1 MNRIISI
8 NAVHQELDILMSFL
22 KEKQLDK
29 DESEIFIT
37 EFPKE
42 GFGIIDQ
49 LQGRVQFAILD
60 QIKLMKTSGMEYKEI
75 SEIILANVQ
84 KIIENYQSQDQT

>member
-1 MNRIISI
+1 
-8 NAVHQELDILMSFL
+8 MS
-22 KEKQLDK
+22 K

-42 GFGIIDQ
+42 GFSLIDQ

-60 QIKLMKTSGMEYKEI
+60 QIKLMKTSGMENKEI
-75 SEIILANVQ
+75 SNIILTNVQ
-84 KIIENYQSQDQT
+84 KIIENYQLEK

>member
-1 MNRIISI
+1 M
-8 NAVHQELDILMSFL
+8 
-22 KEKQLDK
+22 DK
-29 DESEIFIT
+29 DKSEIFIT

-60 QIKLMKTSGMEYKEI
+60 QMKFMKTSGIEYNEI
-75 SEIILANVQ
+75 NKIILANVQ
-84 KIIENYQSQDQT
+84 KIIENYQSQD

>member
-1 MNRIISI
+1 MNDKL
-8 NAVHQELDILMSFL
+8 N
-22 KEKQLDK
+22 K

-42 GFGIIDQ
+42 GFSLVDQ

-60 QIKLMKTSGMEYKEI
+60 QIKLMKTSGIEFEEI
-75 SEIILANVQ
+75 QKIILNNVQ
-84 KIIENYQSQDQT
+84 RIIENYKSTEE

>member
-1 MNRIISI
+1 MN
-8 NAVHQELDILMSFL
+8 
-22 KEKQLDK
+22 K

-49 LQGRVQFAILD
+49 LQGRVQFTILD
-60 QIKLMKTSGMEYKEI
+60 QIKFMKASGMKDKEI
-75 SEIILANVQ
+75 SKIILANVQ
-84 KIIENYQSQDQT
+84 KIIENYQSQN

>member
-1 MNRIISI
+1 M
-8 NAVHQELDILMSFL
+8 
-22 KEKQLDK
+22 DK
-29 DESEIFIT
+29 GKSEIFIT

-42 GFGIIDQ
+42 GFSIIDQ

-84 KIIENYQSQDQT
+84 KIIENYQPQD

>member
-1 MNRIISI
+1 MN
-8 NAVHQELDILMSFL
+8 
-22 KEKQLDK
+22 K

-42 GFGIIDQ
+42 GFSLIDQ

-60 QIKLMKTSGMEYKEI
+60 QIKFMKTSGMENDEI
-75 SEIILANVQ
+75 SKIVLTNVQ
-84 KIIENYQSQDQT
+84 KIIENYQLEK

>member
-1 MNRIISI
+1 MISI
-8 NAVHQELDILMSFL
+8 NAIQQELDILMSFL

>member
-1 MNRIISI
+1 M
-8 NAVHQELDILMSFL
+8 
-22 KEKQLDK
+22 DK
-29 DESEIFIT
+29 DKSEIFIT

-42 GFGIIDQ
+42 GFSIIDQ

-60 QIKLMKTSGMEYKEI
+60 QIKFMKTSGMEYKEI

-84 KIIENYQSQDQT
+84 KIIENYQPQEDQI

>member
-1 MNRIISI
+1 
-8 NAVHQELDILMSFL
+8 MSFL
-22 KEKQLDK
+22 KEKQLNK

-49 LQGRVQFAILD
+49 LQGRVQFTILD
-60 QIKLMKTSGMEYKEI
+60 QIKFMKASGMKDKEI
-75 SEIILANVQ
+75 SKIILANVQ
-84 KIIENYQSQDQT
+84 KIIENYQSQN

>member
-1 MNRIISI
+1 M
-8 NAVHQELDILMSFL
+8 HQELDILMSFL

-29 DESEIFIT
+29 DKSEIFIT

-60 QIKLMKTSGMEYKEI
+60 QIKLMKTSCMEDKEI

-84 KIIENYQSQDQT
+84 KIIENYQSHD

>member
-1 MNRIISI
+1 MN
-8 NAVHQELDILMSFL
+8 
-22 KEKQLDK
+22 K

-42 GFGIIDQ
+42 GFSLIDQ

-60 QIKLMKTSGMEYKEI
+60 QMKLMKTSGMEYKEI
-75 SEIILANVQ
+75 SEIILVNVQ
-84 KIIENYQSQDQT
+84 KIIENYQSKED

>member
-1 MNRIISI
+1 MN
-8 NAVHQELDILMSFL
+8 
-22 KEKQLDK
+22 K

-42 GFGIIDQ
+42 GFSIIDQ

-75 SEIILANVQ
+75 SKIILANVQ
-84 KIIENYQSQDQT
+84 KIIESNEFQK